1 MQYAY
6 SQCPICLCTCDAF
19 VDLAQYHAIVTVTT
33 LPATQ
38 IRNQDSR
45 ASARSLLESSMNVNR
60 EQRRTS
66 AGFYTNAIQNGNI
79 ASNSMT
85 AANIGN
91 DAALGQA
98 LFMLGNANLSMAH
111 FGHSDPLSITCVI
124 LLAQHFLITVI

>member
-1 MQYAY
+1 MAIVIAISRRQAVRERA
-6 SQCPICLCTCDAF
+6 PLCASFKACSMLIHNAPSTCVRVMCDAF

-38 IRNQDSR
+38 ICNQDSR
-45 ASARSLLESSMNVNR
+45 ASVRSWSWLESSMNVNH
-60 EQRRTS
+60 EQWWRSTE
-66 AGFYTNAIQNGNI
+66 FYTNAIQDGNI

-98 LFMLGNANLSMAH
+98 LFMVGNA
-111 FGHSDPLSITCVI
+111 T
-124 LLAQHFLITVI
+124 